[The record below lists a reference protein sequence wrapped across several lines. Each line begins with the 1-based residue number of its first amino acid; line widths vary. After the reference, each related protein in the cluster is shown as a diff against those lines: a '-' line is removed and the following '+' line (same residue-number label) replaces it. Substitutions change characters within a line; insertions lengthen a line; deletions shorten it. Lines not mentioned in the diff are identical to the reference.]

1 MKAALLSE
9 YQAYEHV
16 SEGTPVCPIFSS
28 ADMLFAWL
36 QAQGYSR
43 DAAEAFLRQGF
54 APSFVIKRD
63 GSIVPGIEG
72 LREVERKT

>member
-1 MKAALLSE
+1 METALLSE
-9 YQAYEHV
+9 YQAYEDV
-16 SEGTPVCPIFSS
+16 SEGTPVSPIFSS
-28 ADMLFAWL
+28 GDVLIAWL
-36 QAQGYSR
+36 QAQGCSR

-72 LREVERKT
+72 LTEVERKT